1 MMGSCFLPRPQ
12 NKSPFLRKA
21 FYGQPKAAH
30 PPASQSLSHIP
41 HTRYPRALHTPRWSC
56 SWPVYHNGI
65 YLPPL
70 EEWKLYGDRGPAEPV
85 HGWIPV
91 PSAWQMADVQKT
103 FMKWSNK
110 RWRNEFSVFSAPQI
124 GKDAM
129 QALSCRW
136 LNKVLK
142 SETTALHN
150 SSPDCAEQPKFK
162 RMC

>member
-1 MMGSCFLPRPQ
+1 MGSCFLPRPQ

-41 HTRYPRALHTPRWSC
+41 HTRYSRALHTPKWSC

-70 EEWKLYGDRGPAEPV
+70 EEWKTGALQQLFMAEFPFPV
-85 HGWIPV
+85 LGR
-91 PSAWQMADVQKT
+91 WQMFK
-103 FMKWSNK
+103 K
-110 RWRNEFSVFSAPQI
+110 RLWNEVTNDEEMNSSVFSAPQI

-142 SETTALHN
+142 SENTALRN